1 MGRFPKGSFNRSVC
15 NYICNKGKSTD
26 FSKRIHGR
34 TVCGS
39 SADDF
44 YTYASQESQYKT
56 KSAKETYDLGKKIG
70 SHAKAGEVY
79 TLVGDLGVGKT
90 VFTQGLAKGLGIEEP
105 ISSPTFTIVQVYDD
119 GRLPFYHFDVYRIGD
134 IEEMDEIGFEDYVYG
149 DGVSLIEW
157 ANLIDE
163 ILPANRTEIT
173 IEKDLEQGFDFRRIT
188 VEKRGE

>member
-1 MGRFPKGSFNRSVC
+1 MIIETR
-15 NYICNKGKSTD
+15 
-26 FSKRIHGR
+26 
-34 TVCGS
+34 
-39 SADDF
+39 
-44 YTYASQESQYKT
+44 
-56 KSAKETYDLGKKIG
+56 SAKETYDLGKKIG

-134 IEEMDEIGFEDYVYG
+134 IEEMEEIGYDDYFFG
-149 DGVSLIEW
+149 NGVCMIEW
-157 ANLIDE
+157 AELIE
-163 ILPANRTEIT
+163 ELIPENSIHVT
-173 IEKDLEQGFDFRRIT
+173 IEKDLEKGFDFRRIT